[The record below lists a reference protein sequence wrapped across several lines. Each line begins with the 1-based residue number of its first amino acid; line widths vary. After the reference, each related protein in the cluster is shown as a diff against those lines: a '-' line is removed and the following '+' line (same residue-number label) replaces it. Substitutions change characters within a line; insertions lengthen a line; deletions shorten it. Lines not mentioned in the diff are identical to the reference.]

1 MEEKAGNVHAIRNFM
16 IKTVKK
22 YIEDMDLMKAVVV
35 QNKDAFEA
43 NKDILIQ
50 FDKVKKELK
59 AVLDYNFYD
68 VEIEAVDSTKE

>member
-22 YIEDMDLMKAVVV
+22 YISDMELMKAVVV

-43 NKDILIQ
+43 NKDILEQ
-50 FDKVKKELK
+50 FDRVKKDLK
-59 AVLDYNFYD
+59 VILDYNFYD
-68 VEIEAVDSTKE
+68 VEIEAAEKE

>member
-1 MEEKAGNVHAIRNFM
+1 
-16 IKTVKK
+16 
-22 YIEDMDLMKAVVV
+22 MDLMKAVVV

-50 FDKVKKELK
+50 FDRVKRELK

-68 VEIEAVDSTKE
+68 VEIEAAEKE